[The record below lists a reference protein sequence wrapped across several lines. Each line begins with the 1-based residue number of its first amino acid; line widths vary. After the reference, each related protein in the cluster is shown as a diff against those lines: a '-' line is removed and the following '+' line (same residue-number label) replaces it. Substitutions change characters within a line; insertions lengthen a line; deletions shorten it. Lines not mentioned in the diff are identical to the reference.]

1 MGPGGITG
9 SRTVKNIAEDVPAG
23 ISLPDSCTFTLTAL
37 DGTATYTGPMLGD
50 SLQGLVSGAGSPV
63 SALNYIAALPKWRK
77 ALGGALAGQAA
88 ARILF
93 AGDSTTAGMNSS
105 GATRALSPA
114 HLAGR
119 LLSSAGVPVNTMIGF
134 GDATKAG
141 GSTFT
146 TFDAR
151 WTVPAAWATPSNVA
165 TVGGFALLNSTDTS
179 TLAFAPGTG
188 SSNQFDSFEI
198 FYVINTGYGT
208 FTVNVDG
215 GATLATIN
223 SAGTRALGRQIV
235 PCTLGNHAINIARN
249 GTGGAVIIIG
259 IVPRNSAAPS
269 VEIYNGGI
277 GGATL
282 ADLSQ
287 SGGQFL
293 YGDVAAS
300 IAPHLTVC
308 DIGINDRR
316 TTTYAASWATSL
328 QALLTT
334 YQATG
339 DVVACLPVPSA
350 LSYSAFTTQANQDA
364 YDAAISATAAALGI
378 PVWSKRARLG
388 TYEIANPQGL
398 YSDTLHP
405 SNAGYA
411 AQALDLSR
419 LLLG

>member
-1 MGPGGITG
+1 MSGYIQREDRLFDPATGQLVGYVDLRGGEQIG
-9 SRTVKNIAEDVPAG
+9 YP
-23 ISLPDSCTFTLTAL
+23 
-37 DGTATYTGPMLGD
+37 
-50 SLQGLVSGAGSPV
+50 VSGAGSPV

-93 AGDSTTAGMNSS
+93 AGDSTTAGITNAG
-105 GATRALSPA
+105 GATRSLSPA

-119 LLSSAGVPVNTMIGF
+119 LMASAGIPVNTMISF

-146 TFDAR
+146 AFDPR
-151 WTVPAAWATPSNVA
+151 WTVPAAWATPSNFA
-165 TVGGFALLNSTDTS
+165 TVGGFALQNNSDTS
-179 TLAFAPGTG
+179 TLSFNPGTG
-188 SSNQFDSFEI
+188 TSNQFDSFEI
-198 FYVINTGYGT
+198 YFAINTGYGT

-223 SAGTRALGRQIV
+223 AAGTRALGRQIV
-235 PCTLGNHAINIARN
+235 ACTLGNHTINIARN
-249 GTGGAVIIIG
+249 GTGGAVYIIG

-269 VEIYNGGI
+269 VEVYNGGI
-277 GGATL
+277 GGAAL
-282 ADLSQ
+282 ADLSL

-316 TTTYAASWATSL
+316 TTTYAASWAASL

-405 SNAGYA
+405 STAGYA